1 MRELMSFG
9 SFLKSKRQEREITV
23 RLMAEQVGVAPGYY
37 CDFESGRRNPP
48 DKETLDKIIAALRL
62 LDNDIKVFYDLAGK
76 ARSAAPPD
84 LPEYI
89 NENAVVRVALRIAKE
104 KAGDDDWQRFIDSLE
119 RKDDYADT

>member
-1 MRELMSFG
+1 MQEHLNFS
-9 SFLKSKRQEREITV
+9 SFLKSKRQERGLTV
-23 RLMAEQVGVAPGYY
+23 RLTAEKIGVAVGYY
-37 CDFESGRRNPP
+37 CDLESGRRNPP
-48 DKETLDKIIAALRL
+48 DKETLDLIIGALML
-62 LDNDIKVFYDLAGK
+62 LESDIKIFYDLAGK

-119 RKDDYADT
+119 RKERYGQI